1 HYAKAD
7 LSRRIRHLFDLLDLI
22 RVHVDDVIEHARRR
36 ADRPLELLPVDIP
49 AARGIASHMP
59 REINR
64 PQVAGLVRQERLF
77 TAWVRRLHVRDV
89 RSWLAAVVLINEEQA
104 GLPVLPGLVRDFV

>member
-1 HYAKAD
+1 
-7 LSRRIRHLFDLLDLI
+7 
-22 RVHVDDVIEHARRR
+22 VDDVIEHARRR

-104 GLPVLPGLVRDFV
+104 GLPVLPGLKRNLVEDLARIELPGDLIVPRIHEVVLSP